1 MMKNTI
7 ILDRRYNH
15 KKIGSN
21 SRAKYAFDG
30 REVIFFYKDNKV
42 YKRSATYGDCF
53 EIIYNW
59 GGINVTQIKL
69 PKDDA
74 QLLLWILGFKK
85 DTRVLQNNGTVYEKI
100 RNKRRKELMSMYD
113 SDYYEEVYVSESYI
127 LTYADSEKSS
137 SKLRVV
143 GWVDNDISKDQI
155 IEILNRFPGIEK
167 FDRNLITGI
176 LKIRFG
182 FDYDDIEQLKNL
194 RF

>member
-1 MMKNTI
+1 MIKNTI
-7 ILDRRYNH
+7 ILDRRYDH

-30 REVIFFYKDNKV
+30 KSVIFYYKDNKV
-42 YKRSATYGDCF
+42 YTRSATYGDCF

-59 GGINVTQIKL
+59 GGMNVTQIKL
-69 PKDDA
+69 PKDDT

-85 DTRVLQNNGTVYEKI
+85 DARVMNNNGAVYEKM
-100 RNKRRKELMSMYD
+100 RSKRRKELMSIYD
-113 SDYYEEVYVSESYI
+113 SNYTEKVFVSDSYI
-127 LTYADSEKSS
+127 LTYADSEKSNS
-137 SKLRVV
+137 QLRVV
-143 GWVDNDISKDQI
+143 GWIDKDISKDQI
-155 IEILNRFPGIEK
+155 IEILNRFPGVEK

-182 FDYDDIEQLKNL
+182 FNYDDIDQLKNL